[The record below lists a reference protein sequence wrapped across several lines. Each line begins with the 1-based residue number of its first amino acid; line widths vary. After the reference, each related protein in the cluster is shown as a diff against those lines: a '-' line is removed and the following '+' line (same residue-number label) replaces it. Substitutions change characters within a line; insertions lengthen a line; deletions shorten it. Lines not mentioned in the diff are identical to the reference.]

1 MKVFEYRGYEVWKL
15 GGLFVILD
23 ADDKRVTH
31 RMTKTGARLIID
43 SLFPEEETLSD
54 AKETSGILG
63 VSNE

>member
-1 MKVFEYRGYEVWKL
+1 M
-15 GGLFVILD
+15 ILD